1 MAKIIVALD
10 GMNVKSAL
18 SLAEK
23 LGGEDVLFKVND
35 LLDDDE
41 GLKIIGTLN
50 RYGGV
55 MDDPKLHDIPN
66 TVKNRIKKHAYMTPV
81 FITVHASGGIAMM
94 RVAVENCGQSK
105 ILAVTVLT
113 SLNEE
118 ECYLNLG
125 SPVKAKVLQ
134 YARNAVI
141 AGVHGIVCSPK
152 ELEFLSQF
160 PELKSLIKVTPGIR
174 PVWHLD
180 PKDDQSRVTTPAQAV
195 QMGAD
200 YLVIGRPIVKAED
213 PVEAVHKTK
222 QEIMDA
228 MPKIGMMA

>member
-1 MAKIIVALD
+1 MTKIIVALD
-10 GMNVKSAL
+10 GMDVKSAL
-18 SLAEK
+18 LLAGK
-23 LGGEDVLFKVND
+23 LGSEDVLFKVND

-41 GLKIIGTLN
+41 GLKIIGMLN
-50 RYGGV
+50 AHGSV

-66 TVKNRIKKHAYMTPV
+66 TVKNRVKKHTRMTPV
-81 FITVHASGGIAMM
+81 FITVHAAGGIAMM
-94 RVAVENCGQSK
+94 KAAVENCGQSK

-118 ECYLNLG
+118 ECNINLG
-125 SPVKAKVLQ
+125 GSVKAKVLQ
-134 YARNAVI
+134 YARNAVL

-160 PELKSLIKVTPGIR
+160 PELTNLIKVTPGIR
-174 PVWHLD
+174 PAWHLD
-180 PKDDQSRVTTPAQAV
+180 PKDDQSRVTTPAKAV

-200 YLVIGRPIVKAED
+200 YIVIGRPIVKAED
-213 PVEAVHKTK
+213 PVEAVRKTK